1 MLNLKYLREQRNMT
15 KSAVAKELGFSR
27 QLYGNYENGIRTP
40 DTETM
45 KRIANYFNVSLDFL
59 LGNSTEP
66 TIENKKIPKDLKK
79 ILEEEAVTLNGRLLS
94 DADKEKMF
102 RIVEAAFY
110 EAKAMNKR
118 K

>member
-1 MLNLKYLREQRNMT
+1 MLNLKQLREQTNMT
-15 KSAVAKELGFSR
+15 QAEIARELGFSR
-27 QLYGNYENGIRTP
+27 QTYSNYEANRRQP
-40 DTETM
+40 DPEVL
-45 KRIANYFNVSLDFL
+45 KKLADYFNVSVDYLI
-59 LGNSTEP
+59 GRESQSQ
-66 TIENKKIPKDLKK
+66 ENKKIPKDLKK

-102 RIVEAAFY
+102 RIVKAAFY

>member
-1 MLNLKYLREQRNMT
+1 MLRLKQLREQLNLKQTEI
-15 KSAVAKELGFSR
+15 AKELGFSR
-27 QLYGNYENGIRTP
+27 QAYGNYENGRRTP
-40 DTETM
+40 DANTL
-45 KRIANYFNVSLDFL
+45 KHIAAYFNVSVDYL
-59 LGNSTEP
+59 LGGQDVIP
-66 TIENKKIPKDLKK
+66 ENKKIPKDLRK

>member
-27 QLYGNYENGIRTP
+27 QVYGNYENGIRTP
-40 DTETM
+40 DTETL

-59 LGNSTEP
+59 LGNSNEP
-66 TIENKKIPKDLKK
+66 IIENKKIPKDLRK
-79 ILEEEAVTLNGRLLS
+79 ILEDETITLNGRLMS
-94 DADKEKMF
+94 DSDKEKMF
-102 RIVEAAFY
+102 RIIEAAFY
-110 EAKAMNKR
+110 EAKEMNKR

>member
-1 MLNLKYLREQRNMT
+1 M
-15 KSAVAKELGFSR
+15 
-27 QLYGNYENGIRTP
+27 
-40 DTETM
+40 
-45 KRIANYFNVSLDFL
+45 
-59 LGNSTEP
+59 
-66 TIENKKIPKDLKK
+66 KK

>member
-27 QLYGNYENGIRTP
+27 QVYGNYENGRRTP
-40 DTETM
+40 DANTL
-45 KRIANYFNVSLDFL
+45 KHIAAYFNVSVDYL
-59 LGNSTEP
+59 LGGQDVIP
-66 TIENKKIPKDLKK
+66 ENKKIPKDLKK